1 MAAAF
6 QRRVHISVDDNITED
21 NADTDN
27 DSISLTNDETEEEDD
42 EDDDPPP
49 SVQEVALVTS
59 SSLDRQD
66 TVDSQSS
73 PLVIEEASG
82 REEPVAPPEDEVGV
96 DALSADLAD
105 DHEEVDERV

>member
-1 MAAAF
+1 MLLFSRAL
-6 QRRVHISVDDNITED
+6 QNPSSQED

-42 EDDDPPP
+42 DDDPPP
-49 SVQEVALVTS
+49 SVQEVVASLVTS

>member
-1 MAAAF
+1 MLLLRTRALPNPSS
-6 QRRVHISVDDNITED
+6 QED

-42 EDDDPPP
+42 DPPP
-49 SVQEVALVTS
+49 SVQEVVAAASLVTS

-66 TVDSQSS
+66 TVDS
-73 PLVIEEASG
+73 LVIEEASG
-82 REEPVAPPEDEVGV
+82 REEPVAPPEDEVGL

-105 DHEEVDERV
+105 DLEEVD

>member
-1 MAAAF
+1 MLLLRTRALPNPSS
-6 QRRVHISVDDNITED
+6 QED

-42 EDDDPPP
+42 DPPP
-49 SVQEVALVTS
+49 SVQEVTLVTS

-66 TVDSQSS
+66 TVDS
-73 PLVIEEASG
+73 LVIEETSG
-82 REEPVAPPEDEVGV
+82 REDPVAPPEDEVGL

-105 DHEEVDERV
+105 DLEEVD